1 MDAINL
7 IIFAVLF
14 VLQVAIIILL
24 LRRRSGDA
32 GHQTELLARQLQAQD
47 NERRAQIE
55 RLEAAVQTLR
65 EDNYRQQV
73 KLLELVQN
81 QSDSQ
86 TRRLGAFMAEMQKS
100 NEQKLDQMRQ
110 TVDEKLTGTLNTRL
124 NASFQTVSQQLE
136 SVYKSLGEMQKL
148 SSGVTESVNGL
159 NRVLTNVK
167 SRGTWAEV
175 QLGNILDQTVPGM
188 YDTNV
193 ATNPKY
199 NGRVEFAVRIPAADG
214 SGHAWLPIDSKFP
227 MEDYARLTAAA
238 QAGDRQGMESA
249 QKALEQRVRDEAK
262 LVRQYI
268 SAPETT
274 PFAVLYLATEGLYAQ
289 ILGSR
294 SGLAEKLQQQGI
306 LLAGPTTVTALL
318 NALAMGFRTLAINR
332 KATEV
337 WQVLGAAKM
346 QYEKFGDLLPGLKWL
361 NFGGGHHITRPG
373 YDLATLEACIARMQ
387 EKYGVQVY
395 LEPGEA
401 WALNAG
407 YLVTTVLDTL
417 QNGETHLAILDMS
430 AACHTPD
437 VIEMPYRPPLLDA
450 GEPGEKPC
458 TLRLGGPTCLAG
470 DVVGD
475 YSFAAPLTEGDRLIF
490 GDMAI
495 YSTCKNN
502 TFNGMP
508 LPDIWVLHE
517 NGTTQPL
524 ARFGYHDFKYRL
536 GSPR

>member
-1 MDAINL
+1 MIC
-7 IIFAVLF
+7 FAVLF
-14 VLQVAIIILL
+14 VLQVAIILLL

-346 QYEKFGDLLPGLKWL
+346 QYEKFGDLLQKA
-361 NFGGGHHITRPG
+361 RKKV
-373 YDLATLEACIARMQ
+373 DEAG
-387 EKYGVQVY
+387 K
-395 LEPGEA
+395 
-401 WALNAG
+401 
-407 YLVTTVLDTL
+407 VLDEADHRNDIIQKHLRRVETL
-417 QNGETHLAILDMS
+417 DDPT
-430 AACHTPD
+430 AAEAVPELFD
-437 VIEMPYRPPLLDA
+437 
-450 GEPGEKPC
+450 
-458 TLRLGGPTCLAG
+458 
-470 DVVGD
+470 
-475 YSFAAPLTEGDRLIF
+475 
-490 GDMAI
+490 
-495 YSTCKNN
+495 
-502 TFNGMP
+502 
-508 LPDIWVLHE
+508 
-517 NGTTQPL
+517 
-524 ARFGYHDFKYRL
+524 
-536 GSPR
+536 

>member
-7 IIFAVLF
+7 ILFAVLF
-14 VLQVAIIILL
+14 VLQVAILILL

-227 MEDYARLTAAA
+227 IEDYARLTAAA

-346 QYEKFGDLLPGLKWL
+346 QYEKFGDLLQKA
-361 NFGGGHHITRPG
+361 RKKV
-373 YDLATLEACIARMQ
+373 DEAG
-387 EKYGVQVY
+387 K
-395 LEPGEA
+395 
-401 WALNAG
+401 
-407 YLVTTVLDTL
+407 VLDEADHRNDIIQKHLRRVETL
-417 QNGETHLAILDMS
+417 DDPT
-430 AACHTPD
+430 AAEAVPELFD
-437 VIEMPYRPPLLDA
+437 
-450 GEPGEKPC
+450 
-458 TLRLGGPTCLAG
+458 
-470 DVVGD
+470 
-475 YSFAAPLTEGDRLIF
+475 
-490 GDMAI
+490 
-495 YSTCKNN
+495 
-502 TFNGMP
+502 
-508 LPDIWVLHE
+508 
-517 NGTTQPL
+517 
-524 ARFGYHDFKYRL
+524 
-536 GSPR
+536 

>member
-7 IIFAVLF
+7 ILFAVLF
-14 VLQVAIIILL
+14 VLQVAILILL
-24 LRRRSGDA
+24 VRRRSGDA

-346 QYEKFGDLLPGLKWL
+346 QYEKFGDLLQKA
-361 NFGGGHHITRPG
+361 RKKV
-373 YDLATLEACIARMQ
+373 DEAG
-387 EKYGVQVY
+387 K
-395 LEPGEA
+395 
-401 WALNAG
+401 
-407 YLVTTVLDTL
+407 VLDEADHRNHIIQKHLRRVETL
-417 QNGETHLAILDMS
+417 DDPT
-430 AACHTPD
+430 AAEAVPELFD
-437 VIEMPYRPPLLDA
+437 
-450 GEPGEKPC
+450 
-458 TLRLGGPTCLAG
+458 
-470 DVVGD
+470 
-475 YSFAAPLTEGDRLIF
+475 
-490 GDMAI
+490 
-495 YSTCKNN
+495 
-502 TFNGMP
+502 
-508 LPDIWVLHE
+508 
-517 NGTTQPL
+517 
-524 ARFGYHDFKYRL
+524 
-536 GSPR
+536 

>member
-7 IIFAVLF
+7 ILFAVLF

-238 QAGDRQGMESA
+238 QAGDRQGIESA

-346 QYEKFGDLLPGLKWL
+346 QYEKFGDLLQKA
-361 NFGGGHHITRPG
+361 RKKV
-373 YDLATLEACIARMQ
+373 DEAG
-387 EKYGVQVY
+387 K
-395 LEPGEA
+395 
-401 WALNAG
+401 
-407 YLVTTVLDTL
+407 VLDEADHRNHIIQKHLRRVETL
-417 QNGETHLAILDMS
+417 DDPT
-430 AACHTPD
+430 AAEAVPELFD
-437 VIEMPYRPPLLDA
+437 
-450 GEPGEKPC
+450 
-458 TLRLGGPTCLAG
+458 
-470 DVVGD
+470 
-475 YSFAAPLTEGDRLIF
+475 
-490 GDMAI
+490 
-495 YSTCKNN
+495 
-502 TFNGMP
+502 
-508 LPDIWVLHE
+508 
-517 NGTTQPL
+517 
-524 ARFGYHDFKYRL
+524 
-536 GSPR
+536 

>member
-1 MDAINL
+1 MNAINL
-7 IIFAVLF
+7 ILFAVLF
-14 VLQVAIIILL
+14 VLQVAILILL

-346 QYEKFGDLLPGLKWL
+346 QYEKFGDLLQKA
-361 NFGGGHHITRPG
+361 RKKV
-373 YDLATLEACIARMQ
+373 DEAG
-387 EKYGVQVY
+387 K
-395 LEPGEA
+395 
-401 WALNAG
+401 
-407 YLVTTVLDTL
+407 VLDEADHRNHIIQKHLRRVETL
-417 QNGETHLAILDMS
+417 DDPT
-430 AACHTPD
+430 AAEAVPELFD
-437 VIEMPYRPPLLDA
+437 
-450 GEPGEKPC
+450 
-458 TLRLGGPTCLAG
+458 
-470 DVVGD
+470 
-475 YSFAAPLTEGDRLIF
+475 
-490 GDMAI
+490 
-495 YSTCKNN
+495 
-502 TFNGMP
+502 
-508 LPDIWVLHE
+508 
-517 NGTTQPL
+517 
-524 ARFGYHDFKYRL
+524 
-536 GSPR
+536 

>member
-7 IIFAVLF
+7 ILFAVLF
-14 VLQVAIIILL
+14 VLQVAIFILL

-238 QAGDRQGMESA
+238 QVGDRQGMESA

-306 LLAGPTTVTALL
+306 LLAGPTTVTALI

-346 QYEKFGDLLPGLKWL
+346 QYEKFGDLLQKA
-361 NFGGGHHITRPG
+361 RKKV
-373 YDLATLEACIARMQ
+373 DEAG
-387 EKYGVQVY
+387 K
-395 LEPGEA
+395 
-401 WALNAG
+401 
-407 YLVTTVLDTL
+407 VLDEADHRNDIIQKHLRRVETL
-417 QNGETHLAILDMS
+417 DDPT
-430 AACHTPD
+430 AAEAVPELFD
-437 VIEMPYRPPLLDA
+437 
-450 GEPGEKPC
+450 
-458 TLRLGGPTCLAG
+458 
-470 DVVGD
+470 
-475 YSFAAPLTEGDRLIF
+475 
-490 GDMAI
+490 
-495 YSTCKNN
+495 
-502 TFNGMP
+502 
-508 LPDIWVLHE
+508 
-517 NGTTQPL
+517 
-524 ARFGYHDFKYRL
+524 
-536 GSPR
+536 

>member
-7 IIFAVLF
+7 ILFAVLF

-199 NGRVEFAVRIPAADG
+199 NGRGEFAVRIPAADG

-346 QYEKFGDLLPGLKWL
+346 QYEKFGDLLQKA
-361 NFGGGHHITRPG
+361 RKKV
-373 YDLATLEACIARMQ
+373 DEAG
-387 EKYGVQVY
+387 K
-395 LEPGEA
+395 
-401 WALNAG
+401 
-407 YLVTTVLDTL
+407 VLDEADHRNDIIQKHLRRVETL
-417 QNGETHLAILDMS
+417 DDPT
-430 AACHTPD
+430 AAEAVPELFD
-437 VIEMPYRPPLLDA
+437 
-450 GEPGEKPC
+450 
-458 TLRLGGPTCLAG
+458 
-470 DVVGD
+470 
-475 YSFAAPLTEGDRLIF
+475 
-490 GDMAI
+490 
-495 YSTCKNN
+495 
-502 TFNGMP
+502 
-508 LPDIWVLHE
+508 
-517 NGTTQPL
+517 
-524 ARFGYHDFKYRL
+524 
-536 GSPR
+536 

>member
-1 MDAINL
+1 MDSINL
-7 IIFAVLF
+7 ILFAVLF
-14 VLQVAIIILL
+14 VLQVAILILL

-86 TRRLGAFMAEMQKS
+86 TRRVGAFMAEMQKS

-124 NASFQTVSQQLE
+124 NASFRTVSQQLE

-214 SGHAWLPIDSKFP
+214 SGQAWLPIDSKFP

-346 QYEKFGDLLPGLKWL
+346 QYEKFGDLLQKA
-361 NFGGGHHITRPG
+361 RKKV
-373 YDLATLEACIARMQ
+373 DEAG
-387 EKYGVQVY
+387 K
-395 LEPGEA
+395 
-401 WALNAG
+401 
-407 YLVTTVLDTL
+407 VLDEADHR
-417 QNGETHLAILDMS
+417 N
-430 AACHTPD
+430 D
-437 VIEMPYRPPLLDA
+437 VIQKHLRRVETLDDPAAAEALL
-450 GEPGEKPC
+450 GEG
-458 TLRLGGPTCLAG
+458 
-470 DVVGD
+470 
-475 YSFAAPLTEGDRLIF
+475 I
-490 GDMAI
+490 
-495 YSTCKNN
+495 
-502 TFNGMP
+502 
-508 LPDIWVLHE
+508 
-517 NGTTQPL
+517 
-524 ARFGYHDFKYRL
+524 
-536 GSPR
+536 

>member
-7 IIFAVLF
+7 ILFAVLF
-14 VLQVAIIILL
+14 VLQVVILILL

-337 WQVLGAAKM
+337 WQVLGTAKM
-346 QYEKFGDLLPGLKWL
+346 QYEKFGDLLQKA
-361 NFGGGHHITRPG
+361 RKKV
-373 YDLATLEACIARMQ
+373 DEAG
-387 EKYGVQVY
+387 K
-395 LEPGEA
+395 
-401 WALNAG
+401 
-407 YLVTTVLDTL
+407 VLDEADHRNDIIQKHLRRVETL
-417 QNGETHLAILDMS
+417 DEPT
-430 AACHTPD
+430 AAEAVPELFD
-437 VIEMPYRPPLLDA
+437 
-450 GEPGEKPC
+450 
-458 TLRLGGPTCLAG
+458 
-470 DVVGD
+470 
-475 YSFAAPLTEGDRLIF
+475 
-490 GDMAI
+490 
-495 YSTCKNN
+495 
-502 TFNGMP
+502 
-508 LPDIWVLHE
+508 
-517 NGTTQPL
+517 
-524 ARFGYHDFKYRL
+524 
-536 GSPR
+536 

>member
-7 IIFAVLF
+7 ILFAVLF
-14 VLQVAIIILL
+14 VLQVAILILL

-346 QYEKFGDLLPGLKWL
+346 QYEKFGDLLQKA
-361 NFGGGHHITRPG
+361 RKKV
-373 YDLATLEACIARMQ
+373 DEAG
-387 EKYGVQVY
+387 K
-395 LEPGEA
+395 
-401 WALNAG
+401 
-407 YLVTTVLDTL
+407 VLDEADHRNDIIQKHLRRVETL
-417 QNGETHLAILDMS
+417 DDPT
-430 AACHTPD
+430 AAKAVPELFD
-437 VIEMPYRPPLLDA
+437 
-450 GEPGEKPC
+450 
-458 TLRLGGPTCLAG
+458 
-470 DVVGD
+470 
-475 YSFAAPLTEGDRLIF
+475 
-490 GDMAI
+490 
-495 YSTCKNN
+495 
-502 TFNGMP
+502 
-508 LPDIWVLHE
+508 
-517 NGTTQPL
+517 
-524 ARFGYHDFKYRL
+524 
-536 GSPR
+536 

>member
-7 IIFAVLF
+7 ILFAVLF
-14 VLQVAIIILL
+14 VLQVAILILL

-346 QYEKFGDLLPGLKWL
+346 QYEKFGDLLQKA
-361 NFGGGHHITRPG
+361 RKKV
-373 YDLATLEACIARMQ
+373 DEA
-387 EKYGVQVY
+387 G
-395 LEPGEA
+395 
-401 WALNAG
+401 N
-407 YLVTTVLDTL
+407 VLDEADHRNDIIQKHLRRVETL
-417 QNGETHLAILDMS
+417 DDPT
-430 AACHTPD
+430 AAEAVPELFD
-437 VIEMPYRPPLLDA
+437 
-450 GEPGEKPC
+450 
-458 TLRLGGPTCLAG
+458 
-470 DVVGD
+470 
-475 YSFAAPLTEGDRLIF
+475 
-490 GDMAI
+490 
-495 YSTCKNN
+495 
-502 TFNGMP
+502 
-508 LPDIWVLHE
+508 
-517 NGTTQPL
+517 
-524 ARFGYHDFKYRL
+524 
-536 GSPR
+536 

>member
-7 IIFAVLF
+7 ILFAVLF

-238 QAGDRQGMESA
+238 QAGDRQDMESA

-294 SGLAEKLQQQGI
+294 SGLAEKLKQQGI

-346 QYEKFGDLLPGLKWL
+346 QYEKFGDLLQKA
-361 NFGGGHHITRPG
+361 RKKV
-373 YDLATLEACIARMQ
+373 DEAG
-387 EKYGVQVY
+387 K
-395 LEPGEA
+395 
-401 WALNAG
+401 
-407 YLVTTVLDTL
+407 VLDEADHRNHIIQKHLRRVETL
-417 QNGETHLAILDMS
+417 DDPT
-430 AACHTPD
+430 AAEAVPELFD
-437 VIEMPYRPPLLDA
+437 
-450 GEPGEKPC
+450 
-458 TLRLGGPTCLAG
+458 
-470 DVVGD
+470 
-475 YSFAAPLTEGDRLIF
+475 
-490 GDMAI
+490 
-495 YSTCKNN
+495 
-502 TFNGMP
+502 
-508 LPDIWVLHE
+508 
-517 NGTTQPL
+517 
-524 ARFGYHDFKYRL
+524 
-536 GSPR
+536 

>member
-7 IIFAVLF
+7 ILFAVLF
-14 VLQVAIIILL
+14 VLQVAILILL

-32 GHQTELLARQLQAQD
+32 GHQTELLARQLQTQD

-238 QAGDRQGMESA
+238 QAGDRQGMGSA

-346 QYEKFGDLLPGLKWL
+346 QYEKFGDLLQKA
-361 NFGGGHHITRPG
+361 RKKV
-373 YDLATLEACIARMQ
+373 DEAG
-387 EKYGVQVY
+387 K
-395 LEPGEA
+395 
-401 WALNAG
+401 
-407 YLVTTVLDTL
+407 VLDEADHRNHIIQKHLRRVETL
-417 QNGETHLAILDMS
+417 DDPT
-430 AACHTPD
+430 AAEAVPELFD
-437 VIEMPYRPPLLDA
+437 
-450 GEPGEKPC
+450 
-458 TLRLGGPTCLAG
+458 
-470 DVVGD
+470 
-475 YSFAAPLTEGDRLIF
+475 
-490 GDMAI
+490 
-495 YSTCKNN
+495 
-502 TFNGMP
+502 
-508 LPDIWVLHE
+508 
-517 NGTTQPL
+517 
-524 ARFGYHDFKYRL
+524 
-536 GSPR
+536 

>member
-7 IIFAVLF
+7 ILFAVLF
-14 VLQVAIIILL
+14 VLQMAILILL

-346 QYEKFGDLLPGLKWL
+346 QYEKFGDLLQKA
-361 NFGGGHHITRPG
+361 RKKV
-373 YDLATLEACIARMQ
+373 DEAG
-387 EKYGVQVY
+387 K
-395 LEPGEA
+395 
-401 WALNAG
+401 
-407 YLVTTVLDTL
+407 VLDEADHRNHIIQKHLRRVETL
-417 QNGETHLAILDMS
+417 DDP
-430 AACHTPD
+430 AAAEAVPELFD
-437 VIEMPYRPPLLDA
+437 
-450 GEPGEKPC
+450 
-458 TLRLGGPTCLAG
+458 
-470 DVVGD
+470 
-475 YSFAAPLTEGDRLIF
+475 
-490 GDMAI
+490 
-495 YSTCKNN
+495 
-502 TFNGMP
+502 
-508 LPDIWVLHE
+508 
-517 NGTTQPL
+517 
-524 ARFGYHDFKYRL
+524 
-536 GSPR
+536 

>member
-1 MDAINL
+1 MEAINL
-7 IIFAVLF
+7 ILFAVLF
-14 VLQVAIIILL
+14 VLQVAILILL
-24 LRRRSGDA
+24 LRCRSGDA

-346 QYEKFGDLLPGLKWL
+346 QYEKFGDLLQKA
-361 NFGGGHHITRPG
+361 RKKV
-373 YDLATLEACIARMQ
+373 DEAG
-387 EKYGVQVY
+387 K
-395 LEPGEA
+395 
-401 WALNAG
+401 
-407 YLVTTVLDTL
+407 VLDEADHRNDIIQKHLRRVETL
-417 QNGETHLAILDMS
+417 DDPT
-430 AACHTPD
+430 AAEAVPELFD
-437 VIEMPYRPPLLDA
+437 
-450 GEPGEKPC
+450 
-458 TLRLGGPTCLAG
+458 
-470 DVVGD
+470 
-475 YSFAAPLTEGDRLIF
+475 
-490 GDMAI
+490 
-495 YSTCKNN
+495 
-502 TFNGMP
+502 
-508 LPDIWVLHE
+508 
-517 NGTTQPL
+517 
-524 ARFGYHDFKYRL
+524 
-536 GSPR
+536 

>member
-7 IIFAVLF
+7 ILFAVLF
-14 VLQVAIIILL
+14 VLQVAILILL
-24 LRRRSGDA
+24 LRRRSGGA

-55 RLEAAVQTLR
+55 RLEGAVQTLR

-346 QYEKFGDLLPGLKWL
+346 QYEKFGDLLQKA
-361 NFGGGHHITRPG
+361 RKKV
-373 YDLATLEACIARMQ
+373 DEAG
-387 EKYGVQVY
+387 K
-395 LEPGEA
+395 
-401 WALNAG
+401 
-407 YLVTTVLDTL
+407 VLDEADHRNDIIQKHLRRVETL
-417 QNGETHLAILDMS
+417 DDPT
-430 AACHTPD
+430 AAEAVPELFD
-437 VIEMPYRPPLLDA
+437 
-450 GEPGEKPC
+450 
-458 TLRLGGPTCLAG
+458 
-470 DVVGD
+470 
-475 YSFAAPLTEGDRLIF
+475 
-490 GDMAI
+490 
-495 YSTCKNN
+495 
-502 TFNGMP
+502 
-508 LPDIWVLHE
+508 
-517 NGTTQPL
+517 
-524 ARFGYHDFKYRL
+524 
-536 GSPR
+536 

>member
-7 IIFAVLF
+7 ILFAALF

-268 SAPETT
+268 SAPDTT

-346 QYEKFGDLLPGLKWL
+346 QYEKFGDLLQKA
-361 NFGGGHHITRPG
+361 RKKV
-373 YDLATLEACIARMQ
+373 DEAG
-387 EKYGVQVY
+387 K
-395 LEPGEA
+395 
-401 WALNAG
+401 
-407 YLVTTVLDTL
+407 VLDEADHRNHIIQKHLRRVETL
-417 QNGETHLAILDMS
+417 DDPT
-430 AACHTPD
+430 AAEAVPELFD
-437 VIEMPYRPPLLDA
+437 
-450 GEPGEKPC
+450 
-458 TLRLGGPTCLAG
+458 
-470 DVVGD
+470 
-475 YSFAAPLTEGDRLIF
+475 
-490 GDMAI
+490 
-495 YSTCKNN
+495 
-502 TFNGMP
+502 
-508 LPDIWVLHE
+508 
-517 NGTTQPL
+517 
-524 ARFGYHDFKYRL
+524 
-536 GSPR
+536 

>member
-7 IIFAVLF
+7 ILFAVLF
-14 VLQVAIIILL
+14 VLQVAILILL
-24 LRRRSGDA
+24 LRRRGGDA

-346 QYEKFGDLLPGLKWL
+346 QYEKFGDLLQKA
-361 NFGGGHHITRPG
+361 RKKV
-373 YDLATLEACIARMQ
+373 DEAG
-387 EKYGVQVY
+387 K
-395 LEPGEA
+395 
-401 WALNAG
+401 
-407 YLVTTVLDTL
+407 VLDEADHRNDIIQKHLRRVETL
-417 QNGETHLAILDMS
+417 DDPTAADMVLGEG
-430 AACHTPD
+430 
-437 VIEMPYRPPLLDA
+437 V
-450 GEPGEKPC
+450 
-458 TLRLGGPTCLAG
+458 
-470 DVVGD
+470 
-475 YSFAAPLTEGDRLIF
+475 
-490 GDMAI
+490 
-495 YSTCKNN
+495 
-502 TFNGMP
+502 
-508 LPDIWVLHE
+508 
-517 NGTTQPL
+517 
-524 ARFGYHDFKYRL
+524 
-536 GSPR
+536 

>member
-7 IIFAVLF
+7 ILFAVLF
-14 VLQVAIIILL
+14 VLQVAILILL

-294 SGLAEKLQQQGI
+294 SGLVEKLQQQGI

-346 QYEKFGDLLPGLKWL
+346 QYEKFGDLLQKA
-361 NFGGGHHITRPG
+361 RKKV
-373 YDLATLEACIARMQ
+373 DEAG
-387 EKYGVQVY
+387 K
-395 LEPGEA
+395 
-401 WALNAG
+401 
-407 YLVTTVLDTL
+407 VLDEADHRNDIIQKHLRRVETL
-417 QNGETHLAILDMS
+417 DDPT
-430 AACHTPD
+430 AAEAVPELFD
-437 VIEMPYRPPLLDA
+437 
-450 GEPGEKPC
+450 
-458 TLRLGGPTCLAG
+458 
-470 DVVGD
+470 
-475 YSFAAPLTEGDRLIF
+475 
-490 GDMAI
+490 
-495 YSTCKNN
+495 
-502 TFNGMP
+502 
-508 LPDIWVLHE
+508 
-517 NGTTQPL
+517 
-524 ARFGYHDFKYRL
+524 
-536 GSPR
+536 

>member
-7 IIFAVLF
+7 ILFAVLF
-14 VLQVAIIILL
+14 VLQVAILILL

-238 QAGDRQGMESA
+238 QAGDRQGM
-249 QKALEQRVRDEAK
+249 
-262 LVRQYI
+262 VRQYI

-289 ILGSR
+289 ILGNR

-346 QYEKFGDLLPGLKWL
+346 QYEKFGDLLQKA
-361 NFGGGHHITRPG
+361 RKKV
-373 YDLATLEACIARMQ
+373 DEAG
-387 EKYGVQVY
+387 K
-395 LEPGEA
+395 
-401 WALNAG
+401 
-407 YLVTTVLDTL
+407 VLDEADHRNDIIQKHLRRVETL
-417 QNGETHLAILDMS
+417 DEPT
-430 AACHTPD
+430 AAEAVPELFD
-437 VIEMPYRPPLLDA
+437 
-450 GEPGEKPC
+450 
-458 TLRLGGPTCLAG
+458 
-470 DVVGD
+470 
-475 YSFAAPLTEGDRLIF
+475 
-490 GDMAI
+490 
-495 YSTCKNN
+495 
-502 TFNGMP
+502 
-508 LPDIWVLHE
+508 
-517 NGTTQPL
+517 
-524 ARFGYHDFKYRL
+524 
-536 GSPR
+536 

>member
-7 IIFAVLF
+7 ILFAVLF

-32 GHQTELLARQLQAQD
+32 GRQTELLARQLQAQD

-214 SGHAWLPIDSKFP
+214 SGHAWLPLDSKFP

-346 QYEKFGDLLPGLKWL
+346 QYEKFGDLLQKA
-361 NFGGGHHITRPG
+361 RKKV
-373 YDLATLEACIARMQ
+373 DEAG
-387 EKYGVQVY
+387 K
-395 LEPGEA
+395 
-401 WALNAG
+401 
-407 YLVTTVLDTL
+407 VLDEADHRNHIIQKHLRRVETL
-417 QNGETHLAILDMS
+417 DDPT
-430 AACHTPD
+430 AAEAVPELFD
-437 VIEMPYRPPLLDA
+437 
-450 GEPGEKPC
+450 
-458 TLRLGGPTCLAG
+458 
-470 DVVGD
+470 
-475 YSFAAPLTEGDRLIF
+475 
-490 GDMAI
+490 
-495 YSTCKNN
+495 
-502 TFNGMP
+502 
-508 LPDIWVLHE
+508 
-517 NGTTQPL
+517 
-524 ARFGYHDFKYRL
+524 
-536 GSPR
+536 

>member
-7 IIFAVLF
+7 ILFAVLF
-14 VLQVAIIILL
+14 VLQVAIILLL

-346 QYEKFGDLLPGLKWL
+346 QYEKFGDLLQKA
-361 NFGGGHHITRPG
+361 RKKV
-373 YDLATLEACIARMQ
+373 DEAG
-387 EKYGVQVY
+387 K
-395 LEPGEA
+395 
-401 WALNAG
+401 
-407 YLVTTVLDTL
+407 VLDEADHRNDIIQKHLRRLETL
-417 QNGETHLAILDMS
+417 DDPT
-430 AACHTPD
+430 AAEAVPELFD
-437 VIEMPYRPPLLDA
+437 
-450 GEPGEKPC
+450 
-458 TLRLGGPTCLAG
+458 
-470 DVVGD
+470 
-475 YSFAAPLTEGDRLIF
+475 
-490 GDMAI
+490 
-495 YSTCKNN
+495 
-502 TFNGMP
+502 
-508 LPDIWVLHE
+508 
-517 NGTTQPL
+517 
-524 ARFGYHDFKYRL
+524 
-536 GSPR
+536 

>member
-7 IIFAVLF
+7 ILFAVLF
-14 VLQVAIIILL
+14 VLQVAILILL

-268 SAPETT
+268 SGPETT

-346 QYEKFGDLLPGLKWL
+346 QYEKFGDLLQKA
-361 NFGGGHHITRPG
+361 RKKV
-373 YDLATLEACIARMQ
+373 DEAG
-387 EKYGVQVY
+387 K
-395 LEPGEA
+395 
-401 WALNAG
+401 
-407 YLVTTVLDTL
+407 VLDEADHRNDIIQKHLRRVETL
-417 QNGETHLAILDMS
+417 DDPT
-430 AACHTPD
+430 AAEAVPELFD
-437 VIEMPYRPPLLDA
+437 
-450 GEPGEKPC
+450 
-458 TLRLGGPTCLAG
+458 
-470 DVVGD
+470 
-475 YSFAAPLTEGDRLIF
+475 
-490 GDMAI
+490 
-495 YSTCKNN
+495 
-502 TFNGMP
+502 
-508 LPDIWVLHE
+508 
-517 NGTTQPL
+517 
-524 ARFGYHDFKYRL
+524 
-536 GSPR
+536 

>member
-1 MDAINL
+1 MNL

-14 VLQVAIIILL
+14 VLQVAILILL

-346 QYEKFGDLLPGLKWL
+346 QYEKFGDLLQKA
-361 NFGGGHHITRPG
+361 RKKV
-373 YDLATLEACIARMQ
+373 DEAG
-387 EKYGVQVY
+387 K
-395 LEPGEA
+395 
-401 WALNAG
+401 
-407 YLVTTVLDTL
+407 VLDEADHRNAIIQKHLRRVETL
-417 QNGETHLAILDMS
+417 DDPT
-430 AACHTPD
+430 AAEAVPELFD
-437 VIEMPYRPPLLDA
+437 
-450 GEPGEKPC
+450 
-458 TLRLGGPTCLAG
+458 
-470 DVVGD
+470 
-475 YSFAAPLTEGDRLIF
+475 
-490 GDMAI
+490 
-495 YSTCKNN
+495 
-502 TFNGMP
+502 
-508 LPDIWVLHE
+508 
-517 NGTTQPL
+517 
-524 ARFGYHDFKYRL
+524 
-536 GSPR
+536 

>member
-7 IIFAVLF
+7 ILFAVLF
-14 VLQVAIIILL
+14 VLQVAILILL

-86 TRRLGAFMAEMQKS
+86 TRRLGAFMAEMQRS

-268 SAPETT
+268 STPETT

-346 QYEKFGDLLPGLKWL
+346 QYEKFGDLLQKA
-361 NFGGGHHITRPG
+361 RKKV
-373 YDLATLEACIARMQ
+373 DEAG
-387 EKYGVQVY
+387 K
-395 LEPGEA
+395 
-401 WALNAG
+401 
-407 YLVTTVLDTL
+407 VLDEADHRNDIIQKHLRRVETL
-417 QNGETHLAILDMS
+417 DDPT
-430 AACHTPD
+430 AAEAVPELFD
-437 VIEMPYRPPLLDA
+437 
-450 GEPGEKPC
+450 
-458 TLRLGGPTCLAG
+458 
-470 DVVGD
+470 
-475 YSFAAPLTEGDRLIF
+475 
-490 GDMAI
+490 
-495 YSTCKNN
+495 
-502 TFNGMP
+502 
-508 LPDIWVLHE
+508 
-517 NGTTQPL
+517 
-524 ARFGYHDFKYRL
+524 
-536 GSPR
+536 

>member
-7 IIFAVLF
+7 ILFAVLF
-14 VLQVAIIILL
+14 VLQVAILILL

-294 SGLAEKLQQQGI
+294 SGLAENLQQQGI

-346 QYEKFGDLLPGLKWL
+346 QYEKFGDLLQKA
-361 NFGGGHHITRPG
+361 RKKV
-373 YDLATLEACIARMQ
+373 DEAG
-387 EKYGVQVY
+387 K
-395 LEPGEA
+395 
-401 WALNAG
+401 
-407 YLVTTVLDTL
+407 VLDEADHRNDIIQKHLRRVETL
-417 QNGETHLAILDMS
+417 DDPT
-430 AACHTPD
+430 AAEAVPELFD
-437 VIEMPYRPPLLDA
+437 
-450 GEPGEKPC
+450 
-458 TLRLGGPTCLAG
+458 
-470 DVVGD
+470 
-475 YSFAAPLTEGDRLIF
+475 
-490 GDMAI
+490 
-495 YSTCKNN
+495 
-502 TFNGMP
+502 
-508 LPDIWVLHE
+508 
-517 NGTTQPL
+517 
-524 ARFGYHDFKYRL
+524 
-536 GSPR
+536 

>member
-7 IIFAVLF
+7 ILFAVLF
-14 VLQVAIIILL
+14 VLQVAILILL

-55 RLEAAVQTLR
+55 WLEVAVQTLR

-346 QYEKFGDLLPGLKWL
+346 QYEKFGDLLQKA
-361 NFGGGHHITRPG
+361 RKKV
-373 YDLATLEACIARMQ
+373 DEAG
-387 EKYGVQVY
+387 K
-395 LEPGEA
+395 
-401 WALNAG
+401 
-407 YLVTTVLDTL
+407 VLDEADHRNHIIQKHLRRVETL
-417 QNGETHLAILDMS
+417 DDPT
-430 AACHTPD
+430 AAEAVPELFD
-437 VIEMPYRPPLLDA
+437 
-450 GEPGEKPC
+450 
-458 TLRLGGPTCLAG
+458 
-470 DVVGD
+470 
-475 YSFAAPLTEGDRLIF
+475 
-490 GDMAI
+490 
-495 YSTCKNN
+495 
-502 TFNGMP
+502 
-508 LPDIWVLHE
+508 
-517 NGTTQPL
+517 
-524 ARFGYHDFKYRL
+524 
-536 GSPR
+536 

>member
-7 IIFAVLF
+7 ILFVVLF

-346 QYEKFGDLLPGLKWL
+346 QYEKFGDLLQKA
-361 NFGGGHHITRPG
+361 RKKV
-373 YDLATLEACIARMQ
+373 DEAG
-387 EKYGVQVY
+387 K
-395 LEPGEA
+395 
-401 WALNAG
+401 
-407 YLVTTVLDTL
+407 VLDEADHRNDIIQKHLRRVETL
-417 QNGETHLAILDMS
+417 DDPT
-430 AACHTPD
+430 AAEAVPELFD
-437 VIEMPYRPPLLDA
+437 
-450 GEPGEKPC
+450 
-458 TLRLGGPTCLAG
+458 
-470 DVVGD
+470 
-475 YSFAAPLTEGDRLIF
+475 
-490 GDMAI
+490 
-495 YSTCKNN
+495 
-502 TFNGMP
+502 
-508 LPDIWVLHE
+508 
-517 NGTTQPL
+517 
-524 ARFGYHDFKYRL
+524 
-536 GSPR
+536 

>member
-7 IIFAVLF
+7 ILFAVLF
-14 VLQVAIIILL
+14 VLQVAILILL
-24 LRRRSGDA
+24 LRRRSGNA

-346 QYEKFGDLLPGLKWL
+346 QYEKFGDLLQKA
-361 NFGGGHHITRPG
+361 RKKV
-373 YDLATLEACIARMQ
+373 DEAG
-387 EKYGVQVY
+387 K
-395 LEPGEA
+395 
-401 WALNAG
+401 
-407 YLVTTVLDTL
+407 VLDEADHRNHIIQKHLRRVETL
-417 QNGETHLAILDMS
+417 DDPT
-430 AACHTPD
+430 AAEAVPELFD
-437 VIEMPYRPPLLDA
+437 
-450 GEPGEKPC
+450 
-458 TLRLGGPTCLAG
+458 
-470 DVVGD
+470 
-475 YSFAAPLTEGDRLIF
+475 
-490 GDMAI
+490 
-495 YSTCKNN
+495 
-502 TFNGMP
+502 
-508 LPDIWVLHE
+508 
-517 NGTTQPL
+517 
-524 ARFGYHDFKYRL
+524 
-536 GSPR
+536 

>member
-7 IIFAVLF
+7 IIFTVLF
-14 VLQVAIIILL
+14 VLQVAILILL

-346 QYEKFGDLLPGLKWL
+346 QYEKFGDLLQKA
-361 NFGGGHHITRPG
+361 RKKV
-373 YDLATLEACIARMQ
+373 DEAG
-387 EKYGVQVY
+387 K
-395 LEPGEA
+395 
-401 WALNAG
+401 
-407 YLVTTVLDTL
+407 VLDEADHRNDIIQKHLRRVETL
-417 QNGETHLAILDMS
+417 DDPT
-430 AACHTPD
+430 AAEAVPELFD
-437 VIEMPYRPPLLDA
+437 
-450 GEPGEKPC
+450 
-458 TLRLGGPTCLAG
+458 
-470 DVVGD
+470 
-475 YSFAAPLTEGDRLIF
+475 
-490 GDMAI
+490 
-495 YSTCKNN
+495 
-502 TFNGMP
+502 
-508 LPDIWVLHE
+508 
-517 NGTTQPL
+517 
-524 ARFGYHDFKYRL
+524 
-536 GSPR
+536 

>member
-7 IIFAVLF
+7 ILFAVLF
-14 VLQVAIIILL
+14 VLQVAILILL

-238 QAGDRQGMESA
+238 QAGDRQDMESA

-268 SAPETT
+268 SVPETT

-346 QYEKFGDLLPGLKWL
+346 QYEKFGDLLQKA
-361 NFGGGHHITRPG
+361 RKKV
-373 YDLATLEACIARMQ
+373 DEAG
-387 EKYGVQVY
+387 K
-395 LEPGEA
+395 
-401 WALNAG
+401 
-407 YLVTTVLDTL
+407 VLDEADHRNHIIQKHLRRVETL
-417 QNGETHLAILDMS
+417 DDPT
-430 AACHTPD
+430 AAEAVPELFD
-437 VIEMPYRPPLLDA
+437 
-450 GEPGEKPC
+450 
-458 TLRLGGPTCLAG
+458 
-470 DVVGD
+470 
-475 YSFAAPLTEGDRLIF
+475 
-490 GDMAI
+490 
-495 YSTCKNN
+495 
-502 TFNGMP
+502 
-508 LPDIWVLHE
+508 
-517 NGTTQPL
+517 
-524 ARFGYHDFKYRL
+524 
-536 GSPR
+536 

>member
-7 IIFAVLF
+7 ILFAVLF
-14 VLQVAIIILL
+14 VLQVAILILL

-346 QYEKFGDLLPGLKWL
+346 QYEKFGDLLQKA
-361 NFGGGHHITRPG
+361 RKKV
-373 YDLATLEACIARMQ
+373 DEAG
-387 EKYGVQVY
+387 K
-395 LEPGEA
+395 
-401 WALNAG
+401 
-407 YLVTTVLDTL
+407 VLDEADHRNDIIQKHLRRVETL
-417 QNGETHLAILDMS
+417 DDPTAAEAIPELFD
-430 AACHTPD
+430 
-437 VIEMPYRPPLLDA
+437 
-450 GEPGEKPC
+450 
-458 TLRLGGPTCLAG
+458 
-470 DVVGD
+470 
-475 YSFAAPLTEGDRLIF
+475 
-490 GDMAI
+490 
-495 YSTCKNN
+495 
-502 TFNGMP
+502 
-508 LPDIWVLHE
+508 
-517 NGTTQPL
+517 
-524 ARFGYHDFKYRL
+524 
-536 GSPR
+536 

>member
-7 IIFAVLF
+7 ILFAVLF
-14 VLQVAIIILL
+14 VLQVAILILL
-24 LRRRSGDA
+24 LRRRSGEA

-346 QYEKFGDLLPGLKWL
+346 QYEKFGDLLQKA
-361 NFGGGHHITRPG
+361 RKKV
-373 YDLATLEACIARMQ
+373 DEAG
-387 EKYGVQVY
+387 K
-395 LEPGEA
+395 
-401 WALNAG
+401 
-407 YLVTTVLDTL
+407 VLDEADHRNHIIQKHLRRVETL
-417 QNGETHLAILDMS
+417 DDPT
-430 AACHTPD
+430 AAEAVPELFD
-437 VIEMPYRPPLLDA
+437 
-450 GEPGEKPC
+450 
-458 TLRLGGPTCLAG
+458 
-470 DVVGD
+470 
-475 YSFAAPLTEGDRLIF
+475 
-490 GDMAI
+490 
-495 YSTCKNN
+495 
-502 TFNGMP
+502 
-508 LPDIWVLHE
+508 
-517 NGTTQPL
+517 
-524 ARFGYHDFKYRL
+524 
-536 GSPR
+536 

>member
-7 IIFAVLF
+7 ILFAVLF
-14 VLQVAIIILL
+14 VLQVAILILL
-24 LRRRSGDA
+24 LRRRSGNA

-346 QYEKFGDLLPGLKWL
+346 QYEKFGDLLQKA
-361 NFGGGHHITRPG
+361 RKKV
-373 YDLATLEACIARMQ
+373 DEAG
-387 EKYGVQVY
+387 K
-395 LEPGEA
+395 
-401 WALNAG
+401 
-407 YLVTTVLDTL
+407 VLDEADHRNDIIQKHLRRVETL
-417 QNGETHLAILDMS
+417 DDPT
-430 AACHTPD
+430 AAEAVPELFD
-437 VIEMPYRPPLLDA
+437 
-450 GEPGEKPC
+450 
-458 TLRLGGPTCLAG
+458 
-470 DVVGD
+470 
-475 YSFAAPLTEGDRLIF
+475 
-490 GDMAI
+490 
-495 YSTCKNN
+495 
-502 TFNGMP
+502 
-508 LPDIWVLHE
+508 
-517 NGTTQPL
+517 
-524 ARFGYHDFKYRL
+524 
-536 GSPR
+536 

>member
-7 IIFAVLF
+7 ILFAVLF
-14 VLQVAIIILL
+14 VLQVAILILL

-268 SAPETT
+268 SSPETT

-346 QYEKFGDLLPGLKWL
+346 QYEKFGDLLQKA
-361 NFGGGHHITRPG
+361 RKKV
-373 YDLATLEACIARMQ
+373 DEAG
-387 EKYGVQVY
+387 K
-395 LEPGEA
+395 
-401 WALNAG
+401 
-407 YLVTTVLDTL
+407 VLDEADHRNDIIQKHLRRVETL
-417 QNGETHLAILDMS
+417 DDPT
-430 AACHTPD
+430 AAEAVPELFD
-437 VIEMPYRPPLLDA
+437 
-450 GEPGEKPC
+450 
-458 TLRLGGPTCLAG
+458 
-470 DVVGD
+470 
-475 YSFAAPLTEGDRLIF
+475 
-490 GDMAI
+490 
-495 YSTCKNN
+495 
-502 TFNGMP
+502 
-508 LPDIWVLHE
+508 
-517 NGTTQPL
+517 
-524 ARFGYHDFKYRL
+524 
-536 GSPR
+536 

>member
-7 IIFAVLF
+7 ILFAVLF
-14 VLQVAIIILL
+14 VLQVAIILLL

-214 SGHAWLPIDSKFP
+214 SVHAWLPIDSKFP

-346 QYEKFGDLLPGLKWL
+346 QYEKFGDLLQKA
-361 NFGGGHHITRPG
+361 RKKV
-373 YDLATLEACIARMQ
+373 DEAG
-387 EKYGVQVY
+387 K
-395 LEPGEA
+395 
-401 WALNAG
+401 
-407 YLVTTVLDTL
+407 VLDEADHRNDIIQKHLRRVETL
-417 QNGETHLAILDMS
+417 DDPT
-430 AACHTPD
+430 AAEAVPELFD
-437 VIEMPYRPPLLDA
+437 
-450 GEPGEKPC
+450 
-458 TLRLGGPTCLAG
+458 
-470 DVVGD
+470 
-475 YSFAAPLTEGDRLIF
+475 
-490 GDMAI
+490 
-495 YSTCKNN
+495 
-502 TFNGMP
+502 
-508 LPDIWVLHE
+508 
-517 NGTTQPL
+517 
-524 ARFGYHDFKYRL
+524 
-536 GSPR
+536 

>member
-14 VLQVAIIILL
+14 VLQVAILILL

-346 QYEKFGDLLPGLKWL
+346 QYEKFGGLLQKA
-361 NFGGGHHITRPG
+361 RKKV
-373 YDLATLEACIARMQ
+373 DEAG
-387 EKYGVQVY
+387 K
-395 LEPGEA
+395 
-401 WALNAG
+401 
-407 YLVTTVLDTL
+407 VLDEADHRNAIIQKHLRRVETL
-417 QNGETHLAILDMS
+417 DDPT
-430 AACHTPD
+430 AAEAVPELFD
-437 VIEMPYRPPLLDA
+437 
-450 GEPGEKPC
+450 
-458 TLRLGGPTCLAG
+458 
-470 DVVGD
+470 
-475 YSFAAPLTEGDRLIF
+475 
-490 GDMAI
+490 
-495 YSTCKNN
+495 
-502 TFNGMP
+502 
-508 LPDIWVLHE
+508 
-517 NGTTQPL
+517 
-524 ARFGYHDFKYRL
+524 
-536 GSPR
+536 

>member
-14 VLQVAIIILL
+14 VLQVAILILL
-24 LRRRSGDA
+24 LRRRSGDT

-346 QYEKFGDLLPGLKWL
+346 QYEKFGGLLQKA
-361 NFGGGHHITRPG
+361 RKKV
-373 YDLATLEACIARMQ
+373 DEAG
-387 EKYGVQVY
+387 K
-395 LEPGEA
+395 
-401 WALNAG
+401 
-407 YLVTTVLDTL
+407 VLDEADHRNDIIQKHLRRVETL
-417 QNGETHLAILDMS
+417 DEPT
-430 AACHTPD
+430 AAEAVPELFD
-437 VIEMPYRPPLLDA
+437 
-450 GEPGEKPC
+450 
-458 TLRLGGPTCLAG
+458 
-470 DVVGD
+470 
-475 YSFAAPLTEGDRLIF
+475 
-490 GDMAI
+490 
-495 YSTCKNN
+495 
-502 TFNGMP
+502 
-508 LPDIWVLHE
+508 
-517 NGTTQPL
+517 
-524 ARFGYHDFKYRL
+524 
-536 GSPR
+536 